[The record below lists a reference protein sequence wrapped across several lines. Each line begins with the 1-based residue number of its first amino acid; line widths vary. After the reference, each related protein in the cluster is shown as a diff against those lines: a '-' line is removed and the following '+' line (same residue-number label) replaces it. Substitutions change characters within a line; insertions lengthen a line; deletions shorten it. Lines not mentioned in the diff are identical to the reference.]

1 MPFGGVGSVGDLE
14 AAGITAALNRG
25 ETFVSE
31 MDHKPLISL
40 LDGPVGTGNLDVKG
54 IHPAGREAEQEGQQ
68 GNGTEYA
75 SHAHGFEKQK

>member
-1 MPFGGVGSVGDLE
+1 MG
-14 AAGITAALNRG
+14 
-25 ETFVSE
+25 
-31 MDHKPLISL
+31 HKPLISL

-75 SHAHGFEKQK
+75 SHAHDFEKQK